1 MAVKESQYKEK
12 KGESSNVQFVTNG
25 KPVPIKIAYIGG
37 GSRGW
42 AHALMTDLL
51 LCPYFTGEVRLYDIN
66 RPMAELNAKFGNW
79 LQSHPGAVS
88 HWKYRVVPSL
98 KTALKGVD
106 FVFLSIQPG
115 PIQAMK
121 IDLEEPMKYGI
132 FQPVGDTVGP
142 GGCIRALRALRDYKI
157 FGAAIA
163 EHAPQAWTVNFTNP
177 MTICTRGLYEAF
189 PGIKAYGCCHEVFG
203 TQRMLGDVYSR
214 MTGQPCPVRKD
225 IKVNVL
231 GINHFT
237 WINRAVCYGADLL
250 TILKEYL
257 TRPGVIRTYTKMEV
271 QAKKSW
277 FTDHHQVKYELFR
290 RFGVLASAGD
300 RHLAEFVPWFLKSPD
315 LCFRW
320 GFCMTPYSYRFER
333 YRQAPK
339 QFRRALKLGKFPELS
354 GSGEEYIN

>member
-12 KGESSNVQFVTNG
+12 KGESSNVQFVTNE

-132 FQPVGDTVGP
+132 FQPAGDTVGP
-142 GGCIRALRALRDYKI
+142 GGRLPSSRAPPDPKI
-157 FGAAIA
+157 FGAARA
-163 EHAPQAWTVNFTNP
+163 EHPPPARPTNFSNP
-177 MTICTRGLYEAF
+177 MSI
-189 PGIKAYGCCHEVFG
+189 
-203 TQRMLGDVYSR
+203 
-214 MTGQPCPVRKD
+214 
-225 IKVNVL
+225 
-231 GINHFT
+231 
-237 WINRAVCYGADLL
+237 
-250 TILKEYL
+250 
-257 TRPGVIRTYTKMEV
+257 
-271 QAKKSW
+271 
-277 FTDHHQVKYELFR
+277 
-290 RFGVLASAGD
+290 
-300 RHLAEFVPWFLKSPD
+300 
-315 LCFRW
+315 
-320 GFCMTPYSYRFER
+320 
-333 YRQAPK
+333 
-339 QFRRALKLGKFPELS
+339 
-354 GSGEEYIN
+354 